1 MDPNQHVA
9 IYCVDQALQS
19 LANSNI
25 NRERTAVIMNIGAP
39 GIRYNNIIRRTYY
52 AKIEHYLRNNPKL
65 NESLKK
71 RNWMRCSMGFQ
82 IWPLQVQFQLPRT
95 VRRDASEYYGF
106 KDFQSV

>member
-1 MDPNQHVA
+1 MVAKVDVDDYPSLTRKFKIPPAVAEHMDPNQHVA

-52 AKIEHYLRNNPKL
+52 AKIEHYLRNNP
-65 NESLKK
+65 N
-71 RNWMRCSMGFQ
+71 
-82 IWPLQVQFQLPRT
+82 
-95 VRRDASEYYGF
+95 
-106 KDFQSV
+106 